1 MDRVLIVEDD
11 TDINNFI
18 NDYFIIKGYSTVQ
31 SFSGTEGLLRLN
43 TDKEICLSLI
53 HI

>member
-18 NDYFIIKGYSTVQ
+18 NDYFIIV
-31 SFSGTEGLLRLN
+31 
-43 TDKEICLSLI
+43 LI
-53 HI
+53 KNSIEK

>member
-18 NDYFIIKGYSTVQ
+18 NDYFIIKGYQ
-31 SFSGTEGLLRLN
+31 LFNHFLEQK
-43 TDKEICLSLI
+43 DC
-53 HI
+53 

>member
-18 NDYFIIKGYSTVQ
+18 NDYFIIKGVFNCSIIFWNRRIAKVEY
-31 SFSGTEGLLRLN
+31 R
-43 TDKEICLSLI
+43 
-53 HI
+53 